1 MNFESDAFI
10 SYAHLDNIEL
20 IKGQKGWISNLH
32 RALEVRVGQLLG
44 KQPQIWRDP
53 KLKGNDH
60 FAETLVEKLSRVA
73 VLVTVLSPRY
83 VKSDWAHKELNA
95 FWIAAERQGGIRF
108 HDKLRVFKVLK
119 TPVPFEK
126 HPPELQTLLGYEFF
140 KIDPET
146 GRVREMDEAFG
157 PEAQREFWLKL
168 DDLAH
173 DICYL
178 LEMLE
183 APDASPTSP
192 PVGHGVYLAETTS
205 DLREQREALRRD
217 LQQHGHMVFPTRP
230 LPMVASEVKAAVA
243 EDLAKCQLSV
253 MLVGRNYS
261 FVPEGSADCLLEIQD
276 QQAIERAAK
285 GNFSRL
291 IWIPPGLQ
299 VDDDRQSKLIERL
312 RLDPRPVKGSDLLET
327 FLEDLRTVINDKL
340 KSSPTAPVAVSAA
353 PAPVPA
359 AAAPAPVL
367 APAAQTIASS
377 APTGVHPMLYVL
389 YDQRDVDAAS
399 AWVDCLYDHFEV
411 LPPVFDGDEAELRE
425 YHDENLRNCDGVLIF
440 YGSATELWVRRKIR
454 EIQKAPGYGRTKPAP
469 VVGIVV
475 APPRTP
481 EKERFRTH
489 DAMVLP
495 QFEGLCADALQ
506 EFIASVKH

>member
-10 SYAHLDNIEL
+10 SYAHLDNVEL

-60 FAETLVEKLSRVA
+60 FAETLIEKLSRVA
-73 VLVTVLSPRY
+73 VLVTVVSPRY
-83 VKSDWAHKELNA
+83 VKSDWAHKELDA
-95 FWIAAERQGGIRF
+95 FWAAAERQGGIRF

-140 KIDPET
+140 KVDPET
-146 GRVREMDEAFG
+146 GRVREMDQIFG
-157 PEAQREFWLKL
+157 PEAQRDFWLKL

-178 LEMLE
+178 LEMLA
-183 APDASPTSP
+183 APDASPASP
-192 PVGHGVYLAETTS
+192 PMGHGVFLAETTS
-205 DLREQREALRRD
+205 DLREQRETLRRD
-217 LQQHGHMVFPTRP
+217 LQQHGHIVFPTRP
-230 LPMVASEVKAAVA
+230 LPFVASEVKAAVA

-261 FVPEGSADCLLEIQD
+261 FVPEGCADCLLEIQN
-276 QQAIERAAK
+276 QLTIERASK

-299 VDDDRQSKLIERL
+299 VDDDRQIKLIERL

-327 FLEDLRTVINDKL
+327 FLEDLRTVIHDKL
-340 KSSPTAPVAVSAA
+340 KSPPTPA
-353 PAPVPA
+353 PA
-359 AAAPAPVL
+359 L
-367 APAAQTIASS
+367 APAAQTTAHATS
-377 APTGVHPMLYVL
+377 AGIHPMLYLL
-389 YDQRDVDAAS
+389 YDQRDGDAAS
-399 AWVDCLYDHFEV
+399 AWVDYLYDHFEV
-411 LPPVFDGDEAELRE
+411 LPAVFEGDEAELRE

-440 YGSATELWVRRKIR
+440 YGSTTELWVRRKIR

-469 VVGIVV
+469 AVGIVV
-475 APPRTP
+475 ASPRTA
-481 EKERFRTH
+481 EKEHFRTH
-489 DAMVLP
+489 DAMVIP
-495 QFEGLCADALQ
+495 QFEGLSAEALQ
-506 EFIASVKH
+506 PFIASLKH